1 MRFRIGDIVRGDD
14 RYGITHSESTLRV
27 VALFETGMIE
37 VEVLDSPGFPDH
49 RGKHYDIFG
58 EYARLIPQLAGMK
71 HIPTTGHYDPKEDI
85 YRKIATIYKRYEE
98 RNR

>member
-1 MRFRIGDIVRGDD
+1 MKVCVGDIVRGHD
-14 RYGITHSESTLRV
+14 RYGITHSGSTLRV

-49 RGKHYDIFG
+49 RGKHYDIFE
-58 EYARLIPQLAGMK
+58 EYARLIP
-71 HIPTTGHYDPKEDI
+71 HYDPKEEI

-98 RNR
+98 RNW